1 MAIFNSHVS
10 LPEGTSFHPMLD
22 HHFPS
27 SNCNDYRGTLQ
38 LQTDPKTVINQIP
51 AIVIDHR
58 KKMPMISPLMVY
70 TSILDHSSRPLKNS
84 LLTSHLEEPWDNFPL
99 LDGLPH
105 PGGIVTIG
113 SHLLGG
119 WARPSEKSE
128 SMGRINYPIYII
140 YEMEKKR
147 FETTSQYIYDL
158 CIWRFV
164 EMSKCLFWLINRDSR
179 LAASCLVWK
188 KLWLV

>member
-1 MAIFNSHVS
+1 
-10 LPEGTSFHPMLD
+10 
-22 HHFPS
+22 
-27 SNCNDYRGTLQ
+27 
-38 LQTDPKTVINQIP
+38 
-51 AIVIDHR
+51 
-58 KKMPMISPLMVY
+58 MISPLMVY

-105 PGGIVTIG
+105 PGGIVTIR

-140 YEMEKKR
+140 YEMEKKKVWNHQPVYLWSMYMTVCR
-147 FETTSQYIYDL
+147 NVKMSVLVDKPWFQACRFMFGLKKTMTCLNSLKHWILSFMFETAAKT
-158 CIWRFV
+158 CR
-164 EMSKCLFWLINRDSR
+164 KC
-179 LAASCLVWK
+179 
-188 KLWLV
+188 